1 MKNIKVKIQQDLKS
15 NLTFVPKWKI
25 NIHFVINNTYMGMT
39 SDTLTSDWLM
49 ATIVD
54 LNTIMQKNTAQ
65 TPFKTTDKDCT
76 EREIFLFF
84 I

>member
-1 MKNIKVKIQQDLKS
+1 MI
-15 NLTFVPKWKI
+15 
-25 NIHFVINNTYMGMT
+25 